1 MRQADVNQVREV
13 LGNYVGQRVKVKAN
27 MGRHRYNISEGVI
40 LETYPSIFTIKLK
53 NDDTSKNARDKFVS
67 YSYTD
72 VLTKDVQL
80 TVFN

>member
-13 LGNYVGQRVKVKAN
+13 LGHYVGQRVKVKAN
-27 MGRHRYNISEGVI
+27 MGRHRYNISEGI
-40 LETYPSIFTIKLK
+40 ISETYPSIFTIKLK